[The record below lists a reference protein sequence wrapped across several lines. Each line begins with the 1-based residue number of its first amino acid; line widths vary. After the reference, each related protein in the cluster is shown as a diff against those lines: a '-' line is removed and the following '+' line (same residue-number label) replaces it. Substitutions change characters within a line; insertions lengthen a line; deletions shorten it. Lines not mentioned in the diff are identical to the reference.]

1 MEKIWEWGVLR
12 TLWVLV
18 ATNFTNLRIP
28 PIHVL
33 TKFYAIPEL
42 VEFVKPACR

>member
-18 ATNFTNLRIP
+18 ATNLRIP

-33 TKFYAIPEL
+33 TKFYVIPEL